1 MELQSLALLM
11 IGLFA
16 VASLVYFAYRYFAVT
31 EKETVK
37 SRFTPVTTSC
47 YRLKPTSP
55 MPGIFSCK
63 YKIGLLASTYTDPT
77 TGAGKVKKISG
88 KLILPSMS
96 PFSDATFQVT
106 KKTDPFTGGTIYY
119 LNVVCDVKQQVKAA
133 DLPAHS
139 IPGSDLTFSFQIDFD
154 NGNQDIID
162 NVPIKPIDIE
172 PC

>member
-16 VASLVYFAYRYFAVT
+16 VSSLVYFGIRYFAKT
-31 EKETVK
+31 ESVL
-37 SRFTPVTTSC
+37 SSFTPLTSSC

-55 MPGIFSCK
+55 TPGIFSCK
-63 YKIGLLASTYTDPT
+63 YKVGLLASTYSDPSMGT
-77 TGAGKVKKISG
+77 GKVKKISG

-96 PFSDATFQVT
+96 PFSDAVFRVT
-106 KKTDPFTGGTIYY
+106 NKPDASGTTIYY
-119 LNVVCDVKQQVKAA
+119 LNVVCEIKQQITAG

-154 NGNQDIID
+154 SGSQEIID
-162 NVPIKPIDIE
+162 KIEIKPIDIE